1 MKIGIVG
8 AGGFAREV
16 AWLIKDIG
24 RERAMLHT
32 TEPLSV
38 AGFLV
43 SDPSQRGNKDSE
55 ALGDFSWLKQNR
67 IDGLAMGIGN
77 PTVRLKLAAELQAE
91 FPDLKWPALI
101 HPSVTYDS
109 SSCTFAEGV
118 IICAGNILTVNVRVE
133 RFAMINLSCTVGH
146 ETSIGEGTVI
156 NPLCAISGGVKI
168 GKRCLIGTHSAILQD
183 LCIGDGA
190 VVASGA
196 MVHRSVPAGVT
207 VMGVPA
213 KSKEILKTI
222 GSDGCQR

>member
-1 MKIGIVG
+1 MKIAIVG

-16 AWLIKDIG
+16 EWLIKDIG
-24 RERAMLHT
+24 RERAMRQT
-32 TEPLSV
+32 MEPLSV

-43 SDPSQRGNKDSE
+43 SDPSQRGKNDSE
-55 ALGDFSWLKQNR
+55 ALGDFSWLRQNR
-67 IDGLAMGIGN
+67 LDGLAMGIGN
-77 PTVRLKLAAELQAE
+77 PTVRLKLAAELQSE
-91 FPDLKWPALI
+91 FPNLKWPALI
-101 HPSVTYDS
+101 HPSVKYDS

-146 ETSIGEGTVI
+146 ETIIGEGTVI

-168 GKRCLIGTHSAILQD
+168 GKKCLIGTHSAILQD
-183 LCIGDGA
+183 LSIGDGA

-196 MVHRSVPAGVT
+196 MVHRSVLAGVT

-213 KSKEILKTI
+213 KSKEI
-222 GSDGCQR
+222 

>member
-1 MKIGIVG
+1 MKIAIVG

-16 AWLIKDIG
+16 EWLIKDIG
-24 RERAMLHT
+24 RERAMFQT
-32 TEPLSV
+32 MEPLSV

-43 SDPSQRGNKDSE
+43 SDPSQRGKNDAE

-67 IDGLAMGIGN
+67 VEALAMGIGN
-77 PTVRLKLAAELQAE
+77 PAVRLKLAAELQAD
-91 FPDLKWPALI
+91 FPSLKWPALI
-101 HPSVTYDS
+101 HPSVKYDS

-118 IICAGNILTVNVRVE
+118 TICAGNILTVNVCVK

-146 ETSIGEGTVI
+146 ETIIGEGTVI

-183 LCIGDGA
+183 LSIGDGA
-190 VVASGA
+190 VVGSGA

-207 VMGVPA
+207 VIGVPA
-213 KSKEILKTI
+213 KSKEV
-222 GSDGCQR
+222 